1 MERWIARVAD
11 DFFLNLYTR
20 HRFSDFFFLPFFLFF
35 KAAYSAVKI
44 WVCCLISCLELY
56 TLHNHYLT
64 TLWKKR
70 KFSLF
75 VTQLKQPKRPII
87 LSDFSSLQWN
97 FEVTNSSRQRHHDEH
112 YFSLVHC
119 LIFQVEF
126 SIRGSQYI
134 SRYWDM
140 NSLLHLGGCVETA
153 NCSAVFNIK
162 KSKHKLISKYVYELL
177 ISKIFPYMPSSVC
190 VLRYIKT
197 FLKSFVLLAFHTAVG
212 SEHNCR
218 SSYSIV
224 LKQKINNILPQ
235 IFKHVH
241 IFFNW

>member
-75 VTQLKQPKRPII
+75 VTQLKQPKRPVI

-140 NSLLHLGGCVETA
+140 NSLLHLGGVCG
-153 NCSAVFNIK
+153 NSKLLCSVQYKKIK
-162 KSKHKLISKYVYELL
+162 TQIDKQ
-177 ISKIFPYMPSSVC
+177 VC
-190 VLRYIKT
+190 VWALNFQDFPIY
-197 FLKSFVLLAFHTAVG
+197 AFKCMCI
-212 SEHNCR
+212 E
-218 SSYSIV
+218 
-224 LKQKINNILPQ
+224 
-235 IFKHVH
+235 VH
-241 IFFNW
+241 